1 LAIFVLQ
8 EEMQPTV
15 LWVRVS
21 QSEVCRTSGPS
32 CTGRVLDIQVRN
44 SREQWTMLHHIIMKL

>member
-44 SREQWTMLHHIIMKL
+44 SREQ